1 MTNKENYKQA
11 FSVLHASDN
20 ISLEVHM
27 NRKKVFK
34 PARKLVSVCVC
45 AALLCALIVTAYAYG
60 GEFISRIYGWGSNFE
75 IKQEIDENGEAVSI
89 SILYTESLNDP
100 VEISD
105 GRMIFIV
112 NNENID
118 ITDQISETDAFRY
131 EYVDEEGNIH
141 FWLVGLNS
149 DNIENFGYAEYIKD
163 PSGTWAGG
171 YSARVN
177 TEADGSTS
185 AQWLEKAKS
194 EQTIPW

>member
-1 MTNKENYKQA
+1 
-11 FSVLHASDN
+11 
-20 ISLEVHM
+20 M

-75 IKQEIDENGEAVSI
+75 IKQEIDENGEAVST

>member
-75 IKQEIDENGEAVSI
+75 IKQEIDENGETVST
-89 SILYTESLNDP
+89 SILHTESLNDP

-112 NNENID
+112 NNEYID
-118 ITDQISETDAFRY
+118 ITDQISETDAFQY
-131 EYVDEEGNIH
+131 EYVDEEGNTH

>member
-75 IKQEIDENGEAVSI
+75 IKQEIDENGEAVST

-194 EQTIPW
+194 EQIIPW

>member
-75 IKQEIDENGEAVSI
+75 IKQEIDENGEAVST

-149 DNIENFGYAEYIKD
+149 DNIEKFGYAEYIKD

>member
-1 MTNKENYKQA
+1 MTNKETYKQA

-185 AQWLEKAKS
+185 AQWLENAKS
-194 EQTIPW
+194 EQIIPW